1 MRRRIWFGIV
11 LACFTAGAAPLR
23 IGWASRDVTPEG
35 AVAITGLFYLRIAQG
50 VRDPTTVT
58 ALALDTGEDSV
69 LFLSCDVIGLN
80 RGIVSRIKRR
90 VKELE
95 PEFPL
100 SKLVCNAT
108 HTHTSGALY
117 PVDRSAV
124 PAELAGGDERSYMA
138 FFAGRAAEA
147 VVEAWRNRAPGSVA
161 WGYGYAV
168 TAHSRRTV
176 FLDDLSQRPGAEK
189 FRGTLDGHA
198 KMLGNTA
205 DAKFSHFEAG
215 SDPVANYL
223 FTFTPAGELSGA
235 VINLAAPAQCG
246 GGDMRHISADYWHEL
261 RQALRRRYGGISIL
275 PQCAAAGDLV
285 PRLLYYKAAQRRRAR
300 LKYGEGIDPGTAR
313 RLELTEEVCRSFDEV
328 LAWARKDRRSD
339 LILRHTVRLV
349 RLPRRLVTPEEAD
362 TARKLLAE
370 LDAEPDAAAG
380 TPEEQLRRTSLR
392 RTLRSRLL
400 RVIRNRETQQ
410 KTAVATTEIH
420 AVRLGDIAF
429 VTNTFELF
437 MDYMH
442 RIQGR
447 SPFEQTFIVQL
458 TGSDRAAAAG
468 YLPTARAVA
477 NRGYSASVYCSDLIS
492 PEGGQRLVDES
503 VRMLRE
509 LRTPAGR
516 RPVPAKEGTP
526 GKGGSTSPDYRE
538 RQVPVPKRSRSG
550 VSRNMPPA
558 RSGRPASISR
568 RKARRSELSA
578 G

>member
-1 MRRRIWFGIV
+1 MKKQLWWGVFLLGCC
-11 LACFTAGAAPLR
+11 LAAEAAPLR

-58 ALALDTGEDSV
+58 ALALDTGEDAV
-69 LFLSCDVIGLN
+69 VFLSCDVIGLN

-90 VKELE
+90 VKALD

-124 PAELAGGDERSYMA
+124 PAELAGGDEQSYMT
-138 FFAGRAAEA
+138 FFAERAAEA
-147 VVEAWRNRAPGSVA
+147 VAEAWRNRAPGSVA

-215 SDPVANYL
+215 SDPLVNYL

-300 LKYGEGIDPGTAR
+300 LKYGEKIDPGIAR
-313 RLELTEEVCRSFDEV
+313 RMELTEEVCRSFDEV
-328 LAWARKDRRSD
+328 LEWARKDRRSN
-339 LILRHTVRLV
+339 LVLRHMVRMV
-349 RLPRRLVTPEEAD
+349 RLPRRMVTQEEAD

-370 LDAEPDAAAG
+370 LDAEPDEAAG
-380 TPEEQLRRTSLR
+380 TPEEQLRRRTLR
-392 RTLRSRLL
+392 RTLRSRLQ
-400 RVIRNRETQQ
+400 RVLRNRESQQ
-410 KTAVATTEIH
+410 KTPTAATEIH
-420 AVRLGDIAF
+420 AVRLGNVAF

-447 SPFEQTFIVQL
+447 SPFEQTFIIQL
-458 TGSDRAAAAG
+458 TGSDRAVAAG

-477 NRGYSASVYCSDLIS
+477 NRGYSACVYCSDLIS

-503 VRMLRE
+503 LRMLRE
-509 LRTPAGR
+509 LRAPARKKG
-516 RPVPAKEGTP
+516 VP
-526 GKGGSTSPDYRE
+526 GKGAAAEKGNVAAPPQAGSAP
-538 RQVPVPKRSRSG
+538 
-550 VSRNMPPA
+550 
-558 RSGRPASISR
+558 
-568 RKARRSELSA
+568 
-578 G
+578 